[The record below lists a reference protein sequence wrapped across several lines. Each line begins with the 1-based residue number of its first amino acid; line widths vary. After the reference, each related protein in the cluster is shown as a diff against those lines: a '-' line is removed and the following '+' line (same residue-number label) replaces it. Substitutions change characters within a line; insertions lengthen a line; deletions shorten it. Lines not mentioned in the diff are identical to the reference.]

1 MDNFSQRKTNV
12 TIGTFHSI
20 FIVCTVISNGSFR
33 IFLPKGFK
41 VSFLKTHH
49 IKVNLLLQKLIKK
62 YQLYSFDQ
70 YGEKTIAN
78 RLDYWQNMNLSQQE
92 IIQLIKKRFDSI
104 EKDPRQPISERMD
117 QLMTELYE
125 EKQKQRLF
133 EFNDVLQNLKN
144 ALSHVNVRRYVG
156 QKYDY
161 LFIDE
166 FQDTNPL
173 QWAIVQLITKDSSI
187 KLIIV
192 GDDDQSIYGFRG
204 SEPDYIKQFE
214 KEYPTKHSFY

>member
-1 MDNFSQRKTNV
+1 M
-12 TIGTFHSI
+12 
-20 FIVCTVISNGSFR
+20 
-33 IFLPKGFK
+33 
-41 VSFLKTHH
+41 
-49 IKVNLLLQKLIKK
+49 
-62 YQLYSFDQ
+62 
-70 YGEKTIAN
+70 
-78 RLDYWQNMNLSQQE
+78 
-92 IIQLIKKRFDSI
+92 
-104 EKDPRQPISERMD
+104 
-117 QLMTELYE
+117 
-125 EKQKQRLF
+125 
-133 EFNDVLQNLKN
+133 KN

-173 QWAIVQLITKDSSI
+173 QWAIVQLITKDSPI

-214 KEYPTKHSFY
+214 KNIQQKHSFY